1 MPLKLQVHVR
11 NAERAGIAYRYATLV
26 SFGELTIHLGG
37 WNMVSGNIG
46 TIITVVVVIAA
57 VFFLLREA
65 LHIAFMVVGAV
76 LVLAVLSHYMPGL
89 SSQMF
94 GWVGGA
100 LDDARLWVSQYL
112 HAVSA

>member
-1 MPLKLQVHVR
+1 
-11 NAERAGIAYRYATLV
+11 
-26 SFGELTIHLGG
+26 
-37 WNMVSGNIG
+37 MVSGNLG

-65 LHIAFMVVGAV
+65 LHIAFMVAGAV
-76 LVLAVLSHYMPGL
+76 LVLAVLSHYAPGV

-94 GWVGGA
+94 GWVDGA
-100 LDDARLWVSQYL
+100 MSDAWLWVSQYL